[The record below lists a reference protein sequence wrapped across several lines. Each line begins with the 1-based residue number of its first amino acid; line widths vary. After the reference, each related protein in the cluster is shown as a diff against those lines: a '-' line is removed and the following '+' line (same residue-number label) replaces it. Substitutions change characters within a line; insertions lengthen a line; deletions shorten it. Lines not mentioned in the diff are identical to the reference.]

1 MADAVNGYRRHR
13 QSVIP
18 HTPYFEVHGG
28 HQTSTVLGSKHRE
41 FCAGAKSRTHAK
53 GLSAPSHCLLAPAV
67 FFRKDDLSVRFV
79 EAGFAGA
86 EVRQLIGGI
95 TP

>member
-41 FCAGAKSRTHAK
+41 FAAGSQGRTHAK
-53 GLSAPSHCLLAPAV
+53 ELSAASLCLLAPA
-67 FFRKDDLSVRFV
+67 FFFQKRGLSVRFV